1 MNHVKQDSQINLLK
15 EWIFPA
21 LVVDSEYRIRDWSSY
36 LNDRIGQN
44 GKKLLTEQFEEWQ
57 FLDNNR
63 LAAARLHDK
72 RYLFIF
78 LTHLDN
84 GDILYVGSETQ
95 FLDNLLVD
103 AHETEKLNRALDA
116 IIENSYDGIYITD
129 QNGIT
134 LYTNSAIERIT
145 GIPKEYYIGKSVD
158 QLIKRG
164 ILNTSVTHKVVKL
177 RRTVSVV
184 QDNFAGKETLI
195 TGSPVFNEEGEIEQV
210 VTNIRDLSDLNELM
224 HELTKVN
231 ELNNQ
236 YKQEIEKLRKI
247 TSQDGVVFVSDK
259 MKMIYEIA
267 ERISDIDATV
277 LILGE
282 TGVGKDVLARNIYNR
297 SIRSKKGDFVKINCG
312 AIPADLLESELFG
325 YEGGAFTGANQK
337 GKPGMFE
344 VAESG
349 ILFLDEV
356 GELPLQLQVKL
367 LRALQEREIQ
377 RIGGTKPKKI
387 DVRIIAAT
395 NRNLLE
401 MVKVGE
407 FREDLY
413 YRLNVIPITIPPLRE
428 RREDILALTDLFLTK
443 ANEQY
448 KFSKEIDSR
457 LKEYFFQY
465 DWPGNVRE
473 LNNIVERLVVL
484 TNKQLLSLSDLPE
497 EYQQVNQNHS
507 NLKGTLTLKE
517 AVERAEKEIL
527 TKAAQ
532 TYQTTYEIAE
542 ALDSS
547 QATIV
552 RKLKKYQL
560 KVSEKDR

>member
-1 MNHVKQDSQINLLK
+1 M
-15 EWIFPA
+15 
-21 LVVDSEYRIRDWSSY
+21 
-36 LNDRIGQN
+36 
-44 GKKLLTEQFEEWQ
+44 T
-57 FLDNNR
+57 
-63 LAAARLHDK
+63 
-72 RYLFIF
+72 
-78 LTHLDN
+78 
-84 GDILYVGSETQ
+84 
-95 FLDNLLVD
+95 
-103 AHETEKLNRALDA
+103 
-116 IIENSYDGIYITD
+116 
-129 QNGIT
+129 
-134 LYTNSAIERIT
+134 
-145 GIPKEYYIGKSVD
+145 
-158 QLIKRG
+158 
-164 ILNTSVTHKVVKL
+164 
-177 RRTVSVV
+177 
-184 QDNFAGKETLI
+184 
-195 TGSPVFNEEGEIEQV
+195 
-210 VTNIRDLSDLNELM
+210 
-224 HELTKVN
+224 
-231 ELNNQ
+231 
-236 YKQEIEKLRKI
+236 
-247 TSQDGVVFVSDK
+247 
-259 MKMIYEIA
+259 
-267 ERISDIDATV
+267 
-277 LILGE
+277 
-282 TGVGKDVLARNIYNR
+282 
-297 SIRSKKGDFVKINCG
+297 
-312 AIPADLLESELFG
+312 
-325 YEGGAFTGANQK
+325 
-337 GKPGMFE
+337 
-344 VAESG
+344 
-349 ILFLDEV
+349 
-356 GELPLQLQVKL
+356 
-367 LRALQEREIQ
+367 
-377 RIGGTKPKKI
+377 
-387 DVRIIAAT
+387 T

-484 TNKQLLSLSDLPE
+484 TNNQLLSLSDLPE

>member
-78 LTHLDN
+78 LTQLDN

-247 TSQDGVVFVSDK
+247 TSQDGVVFVSGK